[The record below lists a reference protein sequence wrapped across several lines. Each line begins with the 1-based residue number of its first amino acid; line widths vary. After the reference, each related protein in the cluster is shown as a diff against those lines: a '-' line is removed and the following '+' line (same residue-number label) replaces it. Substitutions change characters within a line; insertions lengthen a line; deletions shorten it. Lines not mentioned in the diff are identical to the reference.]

1 MSIHGMP
8 LSSTQPPDSPA
19 PLPHLL
25 EGVVTLR
32 RISAGAYGTVYLG
45 RDAAHRELAV
55 KVLNPDVPESGRARE
70 RQGLVSFLEEF
81 QNGDDHLLTI
91 HQISPAGPTLC
102 YSMELADNLNDPYS
116 SDDYAAATLGAWLD
130 RHGPPPMET
139 LVDWMHQ
146 LLEGVAALH
155 AHGLIH
161 RDLKPGNLYFVRGRL
176 KLGDYGLVCRW
187 KPDSTLIG
195 TQAYIPGGMTQ
206 AAPEMDLYALGKI
219 LYTMATGLP
228 VGEYPRIPER
238 RMDDRALRQLN
249 QFLMECAC
257 SLEPGNRFHT
267 AQAFREGFDQVCD
280 PATRAQKS
288 QKLRRRLFLGAQL
301 AFVAVLVGALV
312 FLALHVNSL
321 RPEEEEYLPV
331 SQQWHEQIP
340 PVNTRMSL
348 RFHQE
353 KPAVREVPGGI
364 QVLPG
369 EACIVPG
376 RDFELYCEVT
386 SGLRQAELQIRFQP
400 AKPGED
406 PTEIHAMLTPRGV
419 FSETTL
425 LAGEPRGEVTWGLR
439 VVPQGGQWLLLA
451 NGRPVL
457 DVPDPATTPPWKLSF
472 TLLAQEGEAPV
483 LRKICLFA
491 TGGSGLD

>member
-1 MSIHGMP
+1 MP
-8 LSSTQPPDSPA
+8 TTDPQTPDTTA

-55 KVLNPDVPESGRARE
+55 KVLNPDVPESGRERE

-195 TQAYIPGGMTQ
+195 TQAYIPEGMTQ

-249 QFLMECAC
+249 QFLMERAC
-257 SLEPGNRFHT
+257 SSEPENRFHT
-267 AQAFREGFDQVCD
+267 AQAFREAFDQVCD
-280 PATRAQKS
+280 PATRAQRS
-288 QKLRRRLFLGAQL
+288 QKLRRKLFLGAQL
-301 AFVAVLVGALV
+301 AFVALLVVALV
-312 FLALHVNSL
+312 LLALHVNSL
-321 RPEEEEYLPV
+321 RPVEEEYLPV
-331 SQQWHEQIP
+331 SQQWYEQIP
-340 PVNTRMSL
+340 PINSRMSL

-353 KPAVREVPGGI
+353 KTATQEIPGGF
-364 QVLPG
+364 QVSLG
-369 EACIVPG
+369 EACAVTTK
-376 RDFELYCEVT
+376 DFELYFEVT
-386 SGLRQAELQIRFQP
+386 SNLHQAELQIRFQP
-400 AKPGED
+400 ENPAED

-425 LAGEPRGEVTWGLR
+425 LAGDPHGEITWGLR
-439 VVPQGGQWLLLA
+439 VVPQGDQWLLLA

-457 DVPDPATTPPWKLSF
+457 DIPAPKTSPPWRLSF
-472 TLLAQEGEAPV
+472 TLLSQETGTLKV
-483 LRKICLFA
+483 RKICYFA
-491 TGGSGLD
+491 NGVNKS